1 MVEGFGLKTALV
13 IVLNLVNLLLQ
24 IVGLGL
30 SNLIC
35 VVSLLIYLSLLK
47 VLRILGNIHWLRKI
61 ILKLIMNLILIQ
73 ILLVLI
79 KQMVLLLLAIFLI
92 K

>member
-1 MVEGFGLKTALV
+1 VVKALGLQTALE
-13 IVLNLVNLLLQ
+13 IVLNLVNLRDLQ
-24 IVGLGL
+24 IVELGL

-61 ILKLIMNLILIQ
+61 ILKLIMNLILNLILIQ

-79 KQMVLLLLAIFLI
+79 KLMVLL
-92 K
+92 

>member
-1 MVEGFGLKTALV
+1 MVKALGLQTALE
-13 IVLNLVNLLLQ
+13 IVLNLVNLWDLQ
-24 IVGLGL
+24 IVELGL

-61 ILKLIMNLILIQ
+61 ILKLIMNLILNLILIQ

-79 KQMVLLLLAIFLI
+79 KLMVLL
-92 K
+92 

>member
-1 MVEGFGLKTALV
+1 MVKALGLQTALE
-13 IVLNLVNLLLQ
+13 IVLNLVNLRDLQ
-24 IVGLGL
+24 IVELGL

-61 ILKLIMNLILIQ
+61 ILKLIMNLILNLILIQ

-79 KQMVLLLLAIFLI
+79 KLMVLL
-92 K
+92 